1 MEVPGLGDHVWLVPC
16 LSLLSQHV
24 PGSMLP
30 SKLLEWTEPDE
41 ERCLCNAVRARSCT
55 LFLQTF
61 LLLVDS
67 DSLLFLLRL
76 LSHMPVCLSSPVG
89 GPPSRLPCLPS
100 PCSALKPLLLS
111 PPFHS
116 YELLADLLGLSHYKW
131 NIWGSLDVH
140 PILDHQGRQ
149 RRGVIKPQV
158 VDRAGRMLVGQ
169 LKKGRVSHIC
179 PEKRTRLSVCVC
191 HPCPWMASH
200 IAVLCS
206 LPVPRGPPST
216 TILASSNKVK
226 GGDDVSV
233 LCTVLGE
240 PDVEVEF
247 RWTYP
252 GQKVSVAR
260 PRPAALVSSSLFTP
274 SQ

>member
-30 SKLLEWTEPDE
+30 SKLLKWTEPDE

-100 PCSALKPLLLS
+100 PTL
-111 PPFHS
+111 
-116 YELLADLLGLSHYKW
+116 
-131 NIWGSLDVH
+131 
-140 PILDHQGRQ
+140 
-149 RRGVIKPQV
+149 
-158 VDRAGRMLVGQ
+158 
-169 LKKGRVSHIC
+169 
-179 PEKRTRLSVCVC
+179 
-191 HPCPWMASH
+191 
-200 IAVLCS
+200 LCS
-206 LPVPRGPPST
+206 QTPSSLSTFSLIRAPRRSSGLVSLQVEYLGVSGCPPHSGPP
-216 TILASSNKVK
+216 
-226 GGDDVSV
+226 
-233 LCTVLGE
+233 
-240 PDVEVEF
+240 
-247 RWTYP
+247 R
-252 GQKVSVAR
+252 
-260 PRPAALVSSSLFTP
+260 
-274 SQ
+274 

>member
-41 ERCLCNAVRARSCT
+41 GRCLCNAVKARSCT

-158 VDRAGRMLVGQ
+158 VDRAGWMLVGQ
-169 LKKGRVSHIC
+169 LKKGRDVPYLPREENTSVGLCLPPLSMDGISHRC
-179 PEKRTRLSVCVC
+179 PLLT
-191 HPCPWMASH
+191 
-200 IAVLCS
+200 
-206 LPVPRGPPST
+206 
-216 TILASSNKVK
+216 
-226 GGDDVSV
+226 
-233 LCTVLGE
+233 
-240 PDVEVEF
+240 
-247 RWTYP
+247 
-252 GQKVSVAR
+252 
-260 PRPAALVSSSLFTP
+260 SSSQGP
-274 SQ
+274 SVNDHLGILEQGEGRG